1 MMKEQDKFEI
11 DVFQLVKVLWKR
23 KFLIVLVA
31 LVAGLAAFAYS
42 SFVIKPQYTST
53 TRIYVVN
60 RNQADKPGLTNQD
73 LQAGAYLVKDYREII
88 LSQDVLEKVVADQKL
103 TMDAKTLGRKVSVT
117 VPADTR
123 IVSVSV
129 RDGNPEEAS
138 RIANALR
145 EVAAQKIISIT
156 RVSDV
161 TTLEEA
167 RPATSPSSPN
177 IRRNT
182 MMATIAGV
190 GFVTVIVL
198 LVELLDDRVKRP
210 EDIEEVMHISLLGVI
225 PNLEKLK

>member
-1 MMKEQDKFEI
+1 MKEEDKFEI

-23 KFLIVLVA
+23 KFLIVLAA

-123 IVSVSV
+123 IVSISV

-145 EVAAQKIISIT
+145 EEAAQKIISVT

-182 MMATIAGV
+182 MIATIAGV
-190 GFVTVIVL
+190 GFVTIIVL